1 MAALTYASP
10 TAVEIAEMLT
20 SLLGKD
26 TTARKNPAVDF
37 DGTANWIFAVYDEED
52 GTLGA
57 VIACDVAT
65 AAYGGAALSLIPA
78 SMAQDSIRAG
88 QVAENL
94 SENFREV
101 LNVCAGLF
109 NSPGTP
115 RLKLGHYSEPPDEAG
130 EGLVAWF
137 GEAEQ
142 KTGLDI
148 NIDGYGNGGMV
159 VYVD

>member
-1 MAALTYASP
+1 MTVSYASP
-10 TAVEIAEMLT
+10 NAVEIAEMFTMLC
-20 SLLGKD
+20 GKE
-26 TTARKNPAVDF
+26 TTIRKNPKVDF
-37 DGTANWIFAVYDEED
+37 DGTANWIFAIYDEED

-78 SMAQDSIRAG
+78 SMAEESIKSG
-88 QVAENL
+88 VVAENL

-101 LNVCAGLF
+101 LNVFAGLF

-130 EGLVAWF
+130 EGLIAWF
-137 GEAEQ
+137 EEAEQ
-142 KTGLDI
+142 KTGFDVGV
-148 NIDGYGNGGMV
+148 DGYGKGRMV

>member
-1 MAALTYASP
+1 MTVSYASP
-10 TAVEIAEMLT
+10 SAVEIAEMFT
-20 SLLGKD
+20 SLVGKD
-26 TTARKNPAVDF
+26 TTARINPDVKF
-37 DGTANWIFAVYDEED
+37 DGTPNWIFAVYDEED

-65 AAYGGAALSLIPA
+65 AAYGGAALSLIPS
-78 SMAQDSIRAG
+78 SMADDSIKTG
-88 QVAENL
+88 VVAENL

-109 NSPGTP
+109 NSPSTP

-130 EGLVAWF
+130 EGLVQWF
-137 GEAEQ
+137 EECEER
-142 KTGLDI
+142 TGFDVT
-148 NIDGYGNGGMV
+148 IDGYGQGRLV

>member
-1 MAALTYASP
+1 MAVTYANP

-26 TTARKNPAVDF
+26 VTARKNPAVDF
-37 DGTANWIFAVYDEED
+37 DGSSQWTFAVYDEED

-65 AAYGGAALSLIPA
+65 AAFGGAALSLIPV
-78 SMAQDSIRAG
+78 SMAQDSIQKG
-88 QVAENL
+88 IVAENL

-137 GEAEQ
+137 GEVEH
-142 KTGLDI
+142 KIGLDI
-148 NIDGYGNGGMV
+148 TIDGYGKGRMV

>member
-1 MAALTYASP
+1 MTVSYASP
-10 TAVEIAEMLT
+10 NAVEIAEMFTMLV
-20 SLLGKD
+20 GKD
-26 TTARKNPAVDF
+26 TTIRKNPNVDF
-37 DGTANWIFAVYDEED
+37 DGTANWVFAVYDEED

-65 AAYGGAALSLIPA
+65 AAYGGAALSLIPK
-78 SMAQDSIRAG
+78 SMAEDSIKSGR
-88 QVAENL
+88 VAENL

-101 LNVCAGLF
+101 LNVFAGLF
-109 NSPGTP
+109 NSPETP

-137 GEAEQ
+137 DECEQ
-142 KTGLDI
+142 KTGFDV
-148 NIDGYGNGGMV
+148 NVDGYGVGRMV

>member
-1 MAALTYASP
+1 MELTYACP
-10 TAVEIAEMLT
+10 NAVEIGEMFT
-20 SLLGKD
+20 MLLGKD
-26 TTARKNPAVDF
+26 CKVRKSDDVTF
-37 DGTANWIFAVYDEED
+37 DGSANWVFAVFDEED

-78 SMAQDSIRAG
+78 GIAEESVKKG
-88 QVAENL
+88 EVAENL
-94 SENFREV
+94 SENFHEV

-130 EGLVAWF
+130 EGLVQWF
-137 GEAEQ
+137 DEAEY
-142 KTGLDI
+142 KSGFSVAV
-148 NIDGYGNGGMV
+148 DGYGTGRLI